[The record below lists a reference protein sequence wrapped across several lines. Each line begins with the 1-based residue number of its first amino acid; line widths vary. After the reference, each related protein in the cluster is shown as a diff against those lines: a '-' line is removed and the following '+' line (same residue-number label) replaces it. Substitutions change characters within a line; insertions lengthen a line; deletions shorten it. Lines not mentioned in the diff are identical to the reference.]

1 MVLQEIK
8 DFYKSLFENNG
19 KEKFGDEKT
28 RSTLILVLALV
39 TLIFLQLFIG
49 KFLWNNY
56 LTKLVPAV
64 EPAEGMIDIL
74 AVSLLFRLLFN

>member
-8 DFYKSLFENNG
+8 DFYNSIFNDGKKEN
-19 KEKFGDEKT
+19 FGDEKT
-28 RSTLILVLALV
+28 RTTLVLVLAII

-64 EPAEGMIDIL
+64 KPAEGMIDIL
-74 AVSLLFRLLFN
+74 AMSLLFRLLFN